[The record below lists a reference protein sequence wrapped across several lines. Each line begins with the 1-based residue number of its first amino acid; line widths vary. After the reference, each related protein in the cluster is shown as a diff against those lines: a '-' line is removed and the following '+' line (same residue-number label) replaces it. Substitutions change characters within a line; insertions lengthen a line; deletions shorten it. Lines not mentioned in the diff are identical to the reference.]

1 MRDPALNENSLSL
14 YFAIAYALPVAAV
27 AIVTLTAGVPTVLV
41 AKEMST
47 GALIV
52 VMAMV
57 HAPTIAA
64 IVVVF
69 RSQRFEGIKALF
81 LQLKDWKFAP
91 QCYLKAIL
99 IFPVAMLAVLVLLS
113 LASVSFT
120 TVFSL
125 SLMALGALFSALWEE
140 IGWTG
145 FATPVM
151 LKRFSP
157 LNVGLLLGL
166 LHAMWHLPASL
177 YGSAAFLGNLFIVN
191 FFFASVGIV
200 GLRIVMIWI
209 YTRTKSLVLAWLM
222 HASFTGGQLLFV
234 SLELTSSETVIWN
247 AAFALSVTG
256 IVIYQV
262 LSNLDL
268 TIRMS

>member
-1 MRDPALNENSLSL
+1 MSILFCEAGILTGPDRQSIAIDPMQHPALKKNSLSL
-14 YFAIAYALPVAAV
+14 YFTIAYALPLAAV
-27 AIVTLTAGVPTVLV
+27 AIVTLTAGIPTVLV
-41 AKEMST
+41 AREIST
-47 GALIV
+47 GALVV

-64 IVVVF
+64 TIVVF
-69 RSQRFEGIKALF
+69 RSQRFKGIKTLF
-81 LQLKDWKFAP
+81 LQLRHWKFAP
-91 QCYLKAIL
+91 QWYLKAIV
-99 IFPVAMLAVLVLLS
+99 IFPAAMLAVLVLLS

-120 TVFSL
+120 PVFSL
-125 SLMALGALFSALWEE
+125 SVMAFGALFSALWEE

-166 LHAMWHLPASL
+166 VHAMWHLPASL
-177 YGSAAFLGNLFIVN
+177 YGSGAFPGNLFIVN
-191 FFFASVGIV
+191 FFVASIGIV

-222 HASFTGGQLLFV
+222 HASFTGGQLLFD
-234 SLELTSSETVIWN
+234 SHELTTHPGRT
-247 AAFALSVTG
+247 AG
-256 IVIYQV
+256 
-262 LSNLDL
+262 
-268 TIRMS
+268 R